1 MNAPEK
7 STQTPMMQQYLRIKA
22 EHSDKLLFYR
32 MGDFYELFH
41 DDAVRV
47 AKLLDITLTQ
57 RGASNGQP
65 IKMAGVP
72 YHAVEQYLARLVKM
86 GESVAICEQIGDP
99 ATSKGPVE
107 RKVMRIV
114 TPGTVTDSALLDE
127 KRDNLLL
134 ALHQRNNEV
143 GLAWLNLAAGTF
155 TLAEVAAKQ
164 LPAEL
169 ERLQPSEILFAESTS
184 APQFRNAANKS
195 LPDWHFDRD
204 TAHRALCQQFAT
216 IDLAGFG
223 CEDFSVGLE
232 AAGAL
237 LGYAK
242 LTQGQSIAH
251 IRSAQVYHA
260 DEYVRMDA
268 ATRRNLEITQTLR
281 GEPAPTLLSLLDTCA
296 TNMGSRLLAH
306 WLHHPLRNRT
316 TLQARLDAVSDL
328 LPSPASG
335 RGAGGEGLHNEAP
348 TPQTLSPTL
357 SRPQARE
364 LYLDVHDHLK
374 SSVDVERITARI
386 ALRSARPR
394 DLSGLRE
401 TLKTLPQL
409 HAALAKCDA
418 ALIKQLAD
426 ALNLSDLSQTV
437 RPEPHQSVRP
447 EPVEGS
453 AQSAGGPENTHP
465 ASTPVNP
472 STGSGRTGIE
482 LVELLQRT
490 IKPEP
495 SSVLREGSVIA
506 DGFDPELDE
515 LRGIQTNCGDFL
527 LELEMRER
535 ARTGITTLK
544 VEYNRVHG
552 FYIEV
557 SAAQSVNVPDD
568 YRRRQTLKNAERYIT
583 PELKA
588 FEDKALSAN
597 DRALAR
603 EKFLY
608 EQLLDQLAPFIPQLQ
623 RIAAAIAELDVIA
636 TFAER
641 AATLN
646 FCAPQFTD
654 DAQLSIKQ
662 GRHPVV
668 EAQVD
673 TFTPNDTTLNDAR
686 RTLLITGPN
695 MGGKSTYM
703 RQVAI
708 IALLAHVGCFVP
720 AQAAV
725 LGEIDQIFTRIGASD
740 DLASGRSTFMVEMT
754 EAANILHNATEKS
767 LVLVD
772 EIGRGTSTF
781 DGLALA
787 YAIARHLL
795 EINRSYTLFATHYFE
810 LTRLAEEFTQL
821 ANVHLD
827 AIEHQHSIV
836 FLHSVN
842 EGAASQSYGL
852 QVAAL
857 AGVPNSVIRSAK
869 KQLLKLEQNSAAQN
883 PQGDLFT
890 AAPEA
895 PEPVEHPLVSAL
907 RDLQP
912 DEMSPKEALERIYQ
926 LKKLV

>member
-1 MNAPEK
+1 MTDTPSK
-7 STQTPMMQQYLRIKA
+7 HTPMMQQYLRIKA
-22 EHSDKLLFYR
+22 EHADKLLFYR

-72 YHAVEQYLARLVKM
+72 YHAAEQYLARLVKM

-99 ATSKGPVE
+99 AASKGPVE

-114 TPGTVTDSALLDE
+114 TPGTVTDSALLEE

-134 ALHQRNNEV
+134 ALHPRDNEA
-143 GLAWLNLAAGTF
+143 GLAWLNLASGQF
-155 TLAEVAAKQ
+155 TLAEVAASQ

-169 ERLQPSEILFAESTS
+169 ERLQPSEILYAESS
-184 APQFRNAANKS
+184 LSPRERVGVRDSVSLKS
-195 LPDWHFDRD
+195 LPDWHFERD
-204 TAHRALCQQFAT
+204 TAHRALCQQFGT
-216 IDLAGFG
+216 RDLAGFG
-223 CEDFSVGLE
+223 CEEFTVGLE

-260 DEYVRMDA
+260 DAYVRMDA

-306 WLHHPLRNRT
+306 WLHHPLRDREV
-316 TLQARLDAVSDL
+316 LRARLEAVEQL
-328 LPSPASG
+328 ILPSPSG
-335 RGAGGEGLHNEAP
+335 RGAGGEGISGETSTERSLA
-348 TPQTLSPTL
+348 L
-357 SRPQARE
+357 SRGERE
-364 LYLDVHDHLK
+364 LFRALHEHIK
-374 SSVDVERITARI
+374 PSVDVERITARI

-394 DLSGLRE
+394 DLSGLRD

-409 HAALAKCDA
+409 QAALVGRVSTRHDNEDVGLKPD
-418 ALIKQLAD
+418 LQNPSHIERLAD
-426 ALNLSDLSQTV
+426 ALQADHT
-437 RPEPHQSVRP
+437 
-447 EPVEGS
+447 
-453 AQSAGGPENTHP
+453 
-465 ASTPVNP
+465 
-472 STGSGRTGIE
+472 
-482 LVELLQRT
+482 LVDLLQKT
-490 IKPEP
+490 IKDEP
-495 SSVLREGSVIA
+495 SSILREGGVIA
-506 DGFDPELDE
+506 DGYDAELDE
-515 LRGIQTNCGDFL
+515 LRGIQTHCGDFL
-527 LELEMRER
+527 LALEKRER
-535 ARTGITTLK
+535 ARTGIDKLK

-557 SAAQSVNVPDD
+557 SFANADKVPDD
-568 YRRRQTLKNAERYIT
+568 YRRRQTLKNVERYIT

-608 EQLLDQLAPFIPQLQ
+608 DQLLDALAPSIPQLQ
-623 RIAAAIAELDVIA
+623 AVAAAIAELDVLA

-641 AATLN
+641 ATTLN
-646 FCAPQFTD
+646 FCAPQFSD
-654 DAQLSIKQ
+654 DAQLHIKQ

-668 EAQVD
+668 QAQVD
-673 TFTPNDTTLNDAR
+673 TFTPNDCTLNDAR
-686 RTLLITGPN
+686 RMLLITGPN

-720 AQAAV
+720 AQQAV

-810 LTRLAEEFTQL
+810 LTRLAEEFKQL
-821 ANVHLD
+821 ANVHL
-827 AIEHQHSIV
+827 AAVEHQHSIV

-869 KQLLKLEQNSAAQN
+869 KQLVKLEQNSAAQN
-883 PQGDLFT
+883 PQGDLFA

-895 PEPVEHPLVSAL
+895 PEPEEHPLVSAL

-926 LKKLV
+926 LKRLV

>member
-1 MNAPEK
+1 MSNPALDK
-7 STQTPMMQQYLRIKA
+7 QTPMMQQYLRIKA
-22 EHSDKLLFYR
+22 EHTDKLLFYR

-57 RGASNGQP
+57 RGASNGSP

-72 YHAVEQYLARLVKM
+72 YHAAEQYLARLVKM

-107 RKVMRIV
+107 RKVVRIV
-114 TPGTVTDSALLDE
+114 TPGTVTDSALLEE
-127 KRDNLLL
+127 KRDSLLL
-134 ALHQRNNEV
+134 ALHERQNEV
-143 GLAWLNLAAGTF
+143 GLAWLNLASGKF
-155 TLAEVAAKQ
+155 FIAEVDAKQ

-169 ERLQPSEILFAESTS
+169 ERLQPSEILVAENAR
-184 APQFRNAANKS
+184 APQFKSAANKS
-195 LPDWHFDRD
+195 LPAWHFDRD
-204 TAHRALCQQFAT
+204 TAHRALCQQFGT
-216 IDLAGFG
+216 RDLAGFG
-223 CEDFSVGLE
+223 CDAFTLGLE

-260 DEYVRMDA
+260 DEFVRMDA
-268 ATRRNLEITQTLR
+268 ATRRNLEITKTLR

-296 TNMGSRLLAH
+296 SNMGSRLLSH

-316 TLQARLDAVSDL
+316 VLRARLDAVD
-328 LPSPASG
+328 
-335 RGAGGEGLHNEAP
+335 
-348 TPQTLSPTL
+348 
-357 SRPQARE
+357 E
-364 LYLDVHDHLK
+364 LDEKFKAVHEVLK
-374 SSVDVERITARI
+374 PSVDVERITARI
-386 ALRSARPR
+386 ALKSARPR
-394 DLSGLRE
+394 DLSGLRD
-401 TLKTLPQL
+401 TLKQLPQL
-409 HAALAKCDA
+409 HALLAGVTA
-418 ALIKQLAD
+418 PRIKQLAD
-426 ALNLSDLSQTV
+426 ELHLTV
-437 RPEPHQSVRP
+437 RPDEATSHSTRP
-447 EPVEGS
+447 SKNDSQVAGYELVEGS
-453 AQSAGGPENTHP
+453 AQSAGQTS
-465 ASTPVNP
+465 ASLHL
-472 STGSGRTGIE
+472 STSSGRTDERDSARTENE
-482 LVELLQRT
+482 LVALLQKT
-490 IKPEP
+490 LKEEP
-495 SSVLREGSVIA
+495 SSVLREGGVIA
-506 DGFDPELDE
+506 DGYDAELDE

-527 LELEMRER
+527 LALEMRER
-535 ARTGITTLK
+535 ARTGINTLK

-557 SAAQSVNVPDD
+557 SVAQSAKVPDD

-608 EQLLDQLAPFIPQLQ
+608 DQLLDALAPFIPQLQ
-623 RIAAAIAELDVIA
+623 RIAAAIAELDVLA

-646 FCAPQFTD
+646 FNTPQFSD
-654 DAQLSIKQ
+654 DAQITIKQ

-668 EAQVD
+668 EAQIKD
-673 TFTPNDTTLNDAR
+673 QSGQFTPNDAALSDAR
-686 RTLLITGPN
+686 RMLLITGPN

-703 RQVAI
+703 RQTAI
-708 IALLAHVGCFVP
+708 IVLLAHVGCFVP
-720 AQAAV
+720 AQEAV

-754 EAANILHNATEKS
+754 EAANILHNATGKS

-795 EINRSYTLFATHYFE
+795 ENNRSYTLFATHYFE
-810 LTRLAEEFTQL
+810 LTRLTEEFAQL
-821 ANVHLD
+821 ANVHLA

-869 KQLLKLEQNSAAQN
+869 KQLVKLEQQSAAQN
-883 PQGDLFT
+883 PQGDLF
-890 AAPEA
+890 AAVPPT
-895 PEPVEHPLVSAL
+895 PEPEEHPLLNAL
-907 RDLQP
+907 RDMQP
-912 DEMSPKEALERIYQ
+912 DELSPKEALERLYQ

>member
-1 MNAPEK
+1 MNEQD
-7 STQTPMMQQYLRIKA
+7 STPKHTPMMMQYLRIKA
-22 EHSDKLLFYR
+22 EYPGMLLFYR

-41 DDAVRV
+41 ADAER
-47 AKLLDITLTQ
+47 ASRLLDITLTQ
-57 RGASNGQP
+57 RGTSNGSP

-72 YHAVEQYLARLVKM
+72 YHAAEQYLARLVKM

-107 RKVMRIV
+107 RKVVRIV
-114 TPGTVTDSALLDE
+114 TPGTVTDSALLEE
-127 KRDNLLL
+127 KRDSLLL
-134 ALHQRNNEV
+134 ALHERQGKL
-143 GLAWLNLAAGTF
+143 GLAWLNLASGQLVVFET
-155 TLAEVAAKQ
+155 TTEN

-169 ERLQPSEILFAESTS
+169 ERLQPSEILLAENAT
-184 APQFRNAANKS
+184 APQSNAPSKT
-195 LPDWHFDRD
+195 LPAWHFDLEPSR
-204 TAHRALCQQFAT
+204 RVLCQQFAT
-216 IDLAGFG
+216 LDLAGFG
-223 CEDFSVGLE
+223 CGDFTVGLE

-242 LTQGQSIAH
+242 LTQGQNIAH
-251 IRSAQVYHA
+251 VRGMQVYSA
-260 DEYVRMDA
+260 DRYVRMDA

-296 TNMGSRLLAH
+296 TNMGSRLLQQ
-306 WLHHPLRNRT
+306 WLHHPLRDRAVLN
-316 TLQARLDAVSDL
+316 ARLLAVEQL
-328 LPSPASG
+328 NVLY
-335 RGAGGEGLHNEAP
+335 
-348 TPQTLSPTL
+348 
-357 SRPQARE
+357 RE
-364 LYLDVHDHLK
+364 VHAHLK
-374 SSVDVERITARI
+374 PSVDVERITARI

-394 DLSGLRE
+394 DLSGLRD
-401 TLKTLPQL
+401 TLKQLPRLHSTLS
-409 HAALAKCDA
+409 ACDA
-418 ALIKQLAD
+418 SLNKELAD
-426 ALNLSDLSQTV
+426 AMQADHTLIT
-437 RPEPHQSVRP
+437 
-447 EPVEGS
+447 
-453 AQSAGGPENTHP
+453 
-465 ASTPVNP
+465 
-472 STGSGRTGIE
+472 
-482 LVELLQRT
+482 LLQKT
-490 IKPEP
+490 IKAEP
-495 SSVLREGSVIA
+495 SSVLREGGVIS
-506 DGFDPELDE
+506 DGFDAELDD

-527 LELEMRER
+527 LALEVRER
-535 ARTGITTLK
+535 ARTGIATLK

-557 SAAQSVNVPDD
+557 THAQSANVPDD

-597 DRALAR
+597 ERALAR

-623 RIAAAIAELDVIA
+623 RIAAAIAELDVLA

-646 FCAPQFTD
+646 FSTPQFSGN
-654 DAQLSIKQ
+654 AQIVISK

-673 TFTPNDTTLNDAR
+673 SFTPNDTTLNDAR
-686 RTLLITGPN
+686 RMLLITGPN

-703 RQVAI
+703 RQVAL

-720 AQAAV
+720 AQSIV
-725 LGEIDQIFTRIGASD
+725 LSEIDQIFTRIGASD

-795 EINRSYTLFATHYFE
+795 ENNRSFTLFATHYFE
-810 LTRLAEEFTQL
+810 LTRLSEEFAQL
-821 ANVHLD
+821 SNVHLA

-857 AGVPNSVIRSAK
+857 AGVPNSVIRAAK
-869 KQLLKLEQNSAAQN
+869 KQLFKLEQNSAAQN
-883 PQGDLFT
+883 PQGDLFDKK
-890 AAPEA
+890 PEIPK
-895 PEPVEHPLVSAL
+895 PEDHPAL
-907 RDLQP
+907 LLLRNLHP
-912 DEMSPKEALERIYQ
+912 DELSPKEALEAIYH
-926 LKKLV
+926 LRKLI